1 MAARARF
8 RCVIMAVKAALEHRR
23 QELLAVGSCT
33 LNIFSQTLDPANIL
47 THDTSIE
54 AVDEWSVNVS
64 ED

>member
-1 MAARARF
+1 M
-8 RCVIMAVKAALEHRR
+8 VVKAALEHRR